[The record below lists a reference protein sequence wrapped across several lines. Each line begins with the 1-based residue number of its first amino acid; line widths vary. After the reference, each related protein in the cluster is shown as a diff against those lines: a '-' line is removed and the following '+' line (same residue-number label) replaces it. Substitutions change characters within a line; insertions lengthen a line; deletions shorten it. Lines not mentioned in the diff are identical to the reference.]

1 MGIKVNFILE
11 ENATGVPSG
20 LTFGRGKLIVLK
32 SGSFGKPDFLIEAA
46 EHLKDSTLKKIE
58 GKQPNRY

>member
-46 EHLKDSTLKKIE
+46 EHPRI
-58 GKQPNRY
+58 RR